1 MKKESRAIQT
11 SGTRKRAIARATLK
25 EGKGKIKINGRFL
38 DNWGEEMLRLR
49 IKEPLILAEEL
60 GKKVDIEV
68 AVRGGG
74 INGQAEAVRLAIARA
89 LVEYDKKLKKAFED
103 YDRWLLVADV
113 RRKEVRKPNIS
124 KARAKKQKSYR

>member
-1 MKKESRAIQT
+1 MKKESGIIQA

-25 EGKGKIKINGRFL
+25 EGKGKVKINGRFL

-49 IKEPLILAEEL
+49 VKEPLILAEEL
-60 GKKVDIEV
+60 AKKVDIEV
-68 AVRGGG
+68 VVRGGG
-74 INGQAEAVRLAIARA
+74 MNGQAEAVRLAMARA